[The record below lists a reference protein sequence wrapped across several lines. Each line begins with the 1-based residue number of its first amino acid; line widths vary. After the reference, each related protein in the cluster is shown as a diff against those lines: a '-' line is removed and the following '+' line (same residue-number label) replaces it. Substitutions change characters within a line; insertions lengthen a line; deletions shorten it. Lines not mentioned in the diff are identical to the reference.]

1 VNSFWQDLKFG
12 ARMLAKSPGFTAIAL
27 ATLALGI
34 GANTAIF
41 SVVNGVLLRAL
52 PFPESQRIVSI
63 FEKLPAFTGNM
74 PMNAPDYQAFSER
87 QNSFDTLAIYGD
99 KHLDLSGNGEP
110 ERLEGTRTSASLFP
124 MLGIQPM
131 LGRTFTQDE
140 DQPGHNVVVLSYGL
154 WKRRFAGD
162 PHILGHSISLDRL
175 PYTVIGVMPAGFQFP
190 LKGPQWSGEPA
201 DAWVPMAFTPYE
213 LQAWGNMYNHSVL
226 ARLKPGTTLEQAQS
240 DANTTMAEVV
250 KLYPAALASYFQG
263 QHVVTVVLPYNQVVT
278 GNVRTPL
285 LVLLV
290 AVGVVLLIACAN
302 VANLLLARATGRQRE
317 VAVRAA
323 LGAGRWRLVRQMLS
337 ESLLLGI
344 VSGVV
349 ALFVAYWGVSALVS
363 IAPADL
369 PRMQEVQMNGRVL
382 WFAFLLSIATTVLFG
397 IIPALQATHAGP
409 HDSLKEGGRGMGASR
424 GRRRVQNGLI
434 VSQMAL
440 AIMLLISAGLLV
452 RSFVSLLQTDP
463 GFRQEHVLTMTV
475 PLPLR
480 AYAHG
485 NDVRNFYQE
494 LLRTTSALSGVSAVG
509 LSTDLPLNA
518 EERDGVEIEGVDAAK
533 NGLPEITQSWIMG
546 DYFGA
551 MGISLKRGR
560 MFGAD
565 ERAGKP
571 AVVIISETAAR
582 TYWPNEDPIGKRM
595 RFSGPNWST
604 VIGVA
609 GDVKDAAMQ
618 NPAGPHTYTPYLQV
632 SNDTLEMPTWDEL
645 RTLHVAVRTQADP
658 AAMTPA
664 VRGTIASLDP
674 QLAVADIKT
683 MEANVQES
691 LAPQRFNLSLL
702 GLFAALAVFLAAV
715 GVYGVLSYSVTQR
728 TREIGVRVALGAQRG
743 SILAMTIREGMKVT
757 FVGAAIGLVGAL
769 LLTRLMA
776 GLLYGV
782 TARDPL
788 TFVGVI
794 AVMSLVS
801 LAACVIP
808 ARRATRVD
816 PLVALRYE

>member
-1 VNSFWQDLKFG
+1 
-12 ARMLAKSPGFTAIAL
+12 MLAKSPGFTAIAL

-41 SVVNGVLLRAL
+41 SVVNAVLLRPL
-52 PFPESQRIVSI
+52 PFTESQRIVSI

-74 PMNAPDYQAFSER
+74 PMNPPDFRAFSDR
-87 QNSFDTLAIYGD
+87 QQSFDAMAIYSD
-99 KHLDLSGNGEP
+99 KHLDLSGGGEP
-110 ERLEGTRTSASLFP
+110 ERIEGARTSASLFQL
-124 MLGIQPM
+124 LGIQPLM
-131 LGRTFTQDE
+131 GRTFTPDE
-140 DQPGHNVVVLSYGL
+140 DQPGRNVVVLSYGL
-154 WKRRFAGD
+154 WKRRFAGELD
-162 PHILGHSISLDRL
+162 ILGRTISLDRL
-175 PYTVIGVMPAGFQFP
+175 PYTVIGVMPASFQFP
-190 LKGPQWSGEPA
+190 IKGSQWSGEPA
-201 DAWVPMAFTPYE
+201 EAWVPMAFTPFE
-213 LQAWGNMYNHSVL
+213 LQAWGNMYNHCVL
-226 ARLKPGTTLEQAQS
+226 ARLKPGVTLAQAQS
-240 DANTTMAEVV
+240 DASSAMAEVG
-250 KLYPAALASYFQG
+250 KLYPADLARYFQG
-263 QHVVTVVLPYNQVVT
+263 QHVSVVVLPYNQVVI

-337 ESLLLGI
+337 ESLLLGV
-344 VSGVV
+344 VSGAG
-349 ALFVAYWGVSALVS
+349 ALFVAYWGVGVLLS

-369 PRMQEVQMNGRVL
+369 PRMQEVQMDARVL
-382 WFAFLLSIATTVLFG
+382 FFAFLLSIVTTVLFG
-397 IIPALQATHAGP
+397 IIPALQATHADP
-409 HDSLKEGGRGMGASR
+409 QDSLKEGGRGMGASR

-480 AYAHG
+480 AYSHG
-485 NDVRNFYQE
+485 GDVRNFYEE
-494 LLRTTSALSGVSAVG
+494 LLRRTSALSGVTAVG
-509 LSTDLPLNA
+509 FSTDLPLNA
-518 EERDGVEIEGVDAAK
+518 EERDGVQIEGVDATK
-533 NGLPEITQSWIMG
+533 NGMPEVTQSWIVG

-560 MFGAD
+560 MFAAD
-565 ERAGKP
+565 EHVGKP
-571 AVVIISETAAR
+571 GVVIISEIAAH
-582 TYWPNEDPIGKRM
+582 TYWPGQDPIGKRM
-595 RFSGPNWST
+595 KFAGPNWST

-632 SNDTLEMPTWDEL
+632 ADDALEMPTWDEL

-658 AAMTPA
+658 AALTSA

-674 QLAVADIKT
+674 QLAVSDIKT

-691 LAPQRFNLSLL
+691 LAPQRFNLFLL

-728 TREIGVRVALGAQRG
+728 TREIGVRMALGAQPG
-743 SILAMTIREGMKVT
+743 SILVMTIREGMQLT
-757 FVGAAIGLVGAL
+757 LAGAAVGLVGAL

-788 TFVGVI
+788 TFLGVI
-794 AVMSLVS
+794 AVMLLVS
-801 LAACVIP
+801 LAACYIP